1 MKKSIILFTAALGM
15 MLCASCQKT
24 VVNNTKGEGYLSFS
38 GFALEIDETVDTKAG
53 TAAGG
58 YYTITILDEEGNEV
72 ARKSYSEIKNN
83 DDKLS
88 LPAGNYTLNASSSD
102 QDVPFA
108 EFEQPVYGTSKTF
121 SIEAGEVTELDE
133 LTCTLLQCK
142 VTVAY
147 SDEFLAA
154 VTGEGS
160 TKVTVTSG
168 YPLEYALNANKTYEQ
183 AAGYF
188 AVNGNSMEVVFSGNI
203 DGKSQKMTKV
213 FTGIAPKQW
222 RQIKFVQKKN
232 EQGNATFDIVI
243 QNLISDEVLNNN
255 IGASEEILGDD
266 PSAPKG
272 DGGITLLPDYDDSQA
287 AMNAF
292 EVTYKTVDG
301 QQKVESLSINI
312 TEPTETDG
320 EGNLLPSMLIKLKAI
335 VPGGVKKFTIDI
347 STDNPGFAAAVA
359 VADATNLDLIS
370 PSETN
375 MVIFDVVPFP
385 YGADLLNQTEIEFDL
400 SNAQTAIYTYKG
412 THSFSMTIVDNN
424 GCKNVIPVTMVVE

>member
-1 MKKSIILFTAALGM
+1 MKKSIIILTAVLGM
-15 MLCASCQKT
+15 MSFASCQKT
-24 VVNNTKGEGYLSFS
+24 AVNGGKGEGYLSFS
-38 GFALEIDETVDTKAG
+38 GFNLDLDETVDTKA

-58 YYTITILDEEGNEV
+58 FYTISVLDAEGNEV
-72 ARKSYSEIKNN
+72 VHKSYSEIKNN

-88 LPAGNYTLNASSSD
+88 LPAGNYTLKASSSD
-102 QDVPFA
+102 QEVPYA
-108 EFEQPVYGTSKTF
+108 EFEQPVYGTSKDF
-121 SIEAGEVTELDE
+121 SIIAGQVTEVGE

-147 SDEFLAA
+147 SDEFLAS
-154 VTGEGS
+154 VTGNGS

-168 YPLEYALNANKTYEQ
+168 YPLEYTLNANKTYEQ
-183 AAGYF
+183 AAGFF
-188 AVNGNSMEVVFSGNI
+188 AVNGSSMEVVFSGNI

-232 EQGNATFDIVI
+232 EQGTATFDIVI
-243 QNLISDEVLNNN
+243 QNLISDELLNNN
-255 IGASEEILGDD
+255 IGANEEILGDD

-272 DGGITLLPDYDDSQA
+272 DGGITLLPDYADDEA
-287 AMNAF
+287 AMNVF
-292 EVTYKTVDG
+292 DVTYKTEDG
-301 QQKVESLSINI
+301 QQKVESLSIKV
-312 TEPTETDG
+312 TEPTEKDG
-320 EGNLLPSMLIKLKAI
+320 DGNLLPDMLIKLKAL

-370 PSETN
+370 PSATN

-385 YGADLLNQTEIEFDL
+385 YGADLLNQTEIAFDL
-400 SNAQTAIYTYKG
+400 SNAQTAIYSYKG
-412 THSFSMTIVDNN
+412 THTFSMTIVDNN
-424 GCKNVIPVTMVVE
+424 GSKNVIPVTMIVE